1 MVVIIHAGRIID
13 GLVLPDDILSAKI
26 LVGTIVN
33 PVVFNIKNVCI
44 LFEGVS
50 LFLFNSFKL
59 FM

>member
-33 PVVFNIKNVCI
+33 PVVFNIKNVSYI
-44 LFEGVS
+44 KISYLVVE
-50 LFLFNSFKL
+50 SFSPP
-59 FM
+59 M